1 MSSVLWKR
9 LLSLYFTDVNPA
21 DYSQGIFKWNVY
33 MSKILTCNNRY
44 NNRGTEVGS
53 IRSRIDALSN
63 GMVGEKGERNSCEKM
78 FPRTDDI

>member
-1 MSSVLWKR
+1 
-9 LLSLYFTDVNPA
+9 
-21 DYSQGIFKWNVY
+21 